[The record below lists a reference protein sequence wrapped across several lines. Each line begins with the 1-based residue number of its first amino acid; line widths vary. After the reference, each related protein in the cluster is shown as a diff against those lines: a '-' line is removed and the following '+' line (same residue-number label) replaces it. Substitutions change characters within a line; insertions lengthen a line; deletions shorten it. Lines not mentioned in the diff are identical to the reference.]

1 MFRIRGYPMLEGSLW
16 PEGSDRNSP
25 AEKDGRVMELWSHGG
40 HRRKDLAKFQ
50 VQKKQETHLSLIG
63 ALMMAANGMN
73 GMNGMRER
81 AFSLMTMVIVIV
93 IRGVAIIVM
102 MRRTVMVCEP
112 WSWPLEIPK
121 MRFPAKGSL
130 KLGVLIGFP
139 AKSCSTPG

>member
-1 MFRIRGYPMLEGSLW
+1 MVLQRRMAGS
-16 PEGSDRNSP
+16 
-25 AEKDGRVMELWSHGG
+25 WSYDHGG
-40 HRRKDLAKFQ
+40 HRLKDLALFRC
-50 VQKKQETHLSLIG
+50 KKHISLFIG

-112 WSWPLEIPK
+112 
-121 MRFPAKGSL
+121 
-130 KLGVLIGFP
+130 
-139 AKSCSTPG
+139 